1 MLSMHAIIS
10 GEPLSTPEIDTE
22 VTDGT
27 ATDNP
32 AKVILFNDNVHTFED
47 VITQLQK
54 AISCSRDKGEALA
67 MEVHTRGR
75 ACVYVGEMDECLRIS
90 SVLEEI
96 ALHTQIEM

>member
-1 MLSMHAIIS
+1 MQTMHAIIS
-10 GEPLSTPEIDTE
+10 SAPLSTPEIETD

-32 AKVILFNDNVHTFED
+32 SKVILFNDNTHTFED

-54 AISCSRDKGEALA
+54 AIGCSRDKGEALA
-67 MEVHTRGR
+67 WEVHTRGR

-90 SVLEEI
+90 GVLEEI

>member
-1 MLSMHAIIS
+1 MHTIIS
-10 GEPLSTPEIDTE
+10 SAPLSTPEVEEE

-27 ATDNP
+27 ATDSP
-32 AKVILFNDNVHTFED
+32 PKVILFNDNVHTFED

-54 AISCSRDKGEALA
+54 AIHCSRSKGEALA

-75 ACVYVGEMDECLRIS
+75 ACVYVGEMDQCLRIS

>member
-1 MLSMHAIIS
+1 MHAIIS